1 MKKMLFV
8 YNPNSGKAQINE
20 DLSDILQIFSAG
32 GYEITVY
39 PTKAARD
46 GYEQIK
52 KSEGRY
58 DVIACSGGD
67 GTLNETVAAV
77 MEYKGYKPFI
87 GYIPSGTT
95 NDFAR
100 SLRISSDRLT
110 AARDIITGDAMACD
124 IGRFNGRY
132 YNYVAA
138 FGAFTE
144 VSYATPQG
152 YKNVLGHQ
160 AYVLEGLK
168 SIPFIK
174 PSHMVIETNGQKV
187 EGDFIF
193 GMITNTMSV
202 GGFKNIAGKNVK
214 LDDGLFE
221 CTFVR
226 KFDAISDFNGLINS
240 ILYKESINP
249 YIFHTKMK
257 SITIHSDDAIPWV
270 LDGEFG
276 GNHKDVSIEIVNNGV
291 NIIVPAENTE
301 KTKNL
306 NA

>member
-8 YNPNSGKAQINE
+8 YNPNSGKTQIN
-20 DLSDILQIFSAG
+20 DYLSQILQIFAAAD
-32 GYEITVY
+32 YEMVVY
-39 PTKAARD
+39 PTKAQGD
-46 GYEQIK
+46 GYNKIK
-52 KSEGRY
+52 ESDGMF
-58 DVIACSGGD
+58 DLVVCSGGD

-77 MEYKGYKPFI
+77 MEHKESKPFV

-100 SLRISSDRLT
+100 SLGISSDMIQ
-110 AARDIITGDAMACD
+110 AAKDIVDGETKGCD

-144 VSYATPQG
+144 VSYATPQE

-174 PSHMVIETNGQKV
+174 PSHMVIETNDDII
-187 EGDFIF
+187 EGDFIY

-202 GGFKNIAGKNVK
+202 GGFKNIAGRNVL

-221 CTFVR
+221 CTFI
-226 KFDAISDFNGLINS
+226 KKIEEISDFTKIINAV
-240 ILYKESINP
+240 INKEAKGPSV
-249 YIFHTKMK
+249 FHTKAK
-257 SITIHSDDAIPWV
+257 SIKINSETPVPWV
-270 LDGEFG
+270 LDGEYG
-276 GNHKDVSIEIVNNGV
+276 GEHDEVNIEIISNGV
-291 NIIVPAENTE
+291 NIIVPKEQN
-301 KTKNL
+301 
-306 NA
+306 

>member
-20 DLSDILQIFSAG
+20 YLSKILQIFSAAD
-32 GYEITVY
+32 YEITVY
-39 PTKAARD
+39 PTKAQMD
-46 GYEQIK
+46 GHEKIK
-52 KSEGRY
+52 MSDGKY
-58 DVIACSGGD
+58 DIIVCSGGD
-67 GTLNETVAAV
+67 GTLNETVSAV
-77 MEYKGYKPFI
+77 MEHKISKPFI

-100 SLRISSDRLT
+100 SLGISSDMI
-110 AARDIITGDAMACD
+110 AAAKDIVDGEVMGCD

-144 VSYATPQG
+144 VSYATPQEF
-152 YKNVLGHQ
+152 KNLLGHQ
-160 AYVLEGLK
+160 AYVIEGLK

-174 PSHMVIETNGQKV
+174 PTHMMVEANGEVV
-187 EGDFIF
+187 EGDFLF

-221 CTFVR
+221 CTFI
-226 KFDAISDFNGLINS
+226 KTFEAASDFNKLINA
-240 ILYKESINP
+240 ILYKEGKNP
-249 YIFHTKMK
+249 NIFHVKTDKIK
-257 SITIHSDDAIPWV
+257 VHADKAVPWV

-276 GNHKDVSIEIVNNGV
+276 GEPQDVQIDILSNAV
-291 NIIVPAENTE
+291 NIIVPR
-301 KTKNL
+301 KYYDMQVKN
-306 NA
+306 

>member
-8 YNPNSGKAQINE
+8 YNPNSGKMQINTY
-20 DLSDILQIFSAG
+20 LSEIIQIFSAAD
-32 GYEITVY
+32 YEIVIY
-39 PTKAARD
+39 PTKARLD
-46 GYEQIK
+46 GYNKIK
-52 KSEGRY
+52 NSDGVY
-58 DVIACSGGD
+58 DIIVCSGGD

-77 MEYKGYKPFI
+77 MEHSAQKPFI

-95 NDFAR
+95 NDFAK
-100 SLRISSDRLT
+100 SLGISNDMIR
-110 AARDIITGDAMACD
+110 AAQDIVAGEAKGCD
-124 IGRFNGRY
+124 IGKFNGRY

-144 VSYATPQG
+144 VSYATPQE

-174 PSHMVIETNGQKV
+174 PVHLTVEANGETV
-187 EGDFIF
+187 EGDFIY

-221 CTFVR
+221 CTFIR
-226 KFDAISDFNGLINS
+226 KFEAISDFNKLLTA
-240 ILYKESINP
+240 ILNKETKNP
-249 YIFHTKMK
+249 NYYHVKTNHIVVQ
-257 SITIHSDDAIPWV
+257 SEEEIPWV

-276 GNHKDVSIEIVNNGV
+276 GNHKKVEIDIIANAV
-291 NIIVPAENTE
+291 NIFTPG
-301 KTKNL
+301 KNEEISGK
-306 NA
+306 N